1 MLVFSAPV
9 SRLKSVAEVTRYGC
23 YTLFPTFKALRESED
38 TAASVLGDFFC
49 YFFSSPEKK

>member
-49 YFFSSPEKK
+49 YFFFFA